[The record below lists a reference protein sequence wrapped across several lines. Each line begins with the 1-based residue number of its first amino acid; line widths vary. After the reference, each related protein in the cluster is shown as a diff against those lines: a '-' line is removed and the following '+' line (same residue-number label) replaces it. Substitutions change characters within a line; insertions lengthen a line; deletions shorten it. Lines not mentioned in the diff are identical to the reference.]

1 MTASQLLVWA
11 LLVGSV
17 TGLGHYYVW
26 RRLVRDASLPRPW
39 HRALTVALSALAV
52 GLPLTMILGRQLPRE
67 AVSWLAVMA
76 FLWMGILS
84 NLFWFLVLTEPG
96 RLFLLSWK
104 RRSDSAPEN
113 AARRQIFKRGL
124 AAGVAFAGAS
134 FSGLGVARALGPFQI
149 TELDVTLKR
158 LPRAFDGYR
167 IVQVSDIH
175 VGPTIGRPFIEAMVE
190 EVNRLGAD
198 LVAITG
204 DLVDGSVASLRH
216 HTEPLRD
223 LRATDGTYF
232 VTGNH
237 EYYSGA
243 DDWVMELERL
253 GIVTL
258 KNSRVE
264 LARGD
269 ARIDLAGVTDYR
281 AAPYG
286 DAPDLALALEGRD
299 PNRELILLAH
309 QPAELENARKHGVGL
324 QLSGHTHGGQ
334 FWPWTLVVAMIQP
347 VVRGLARFGD
357 TQVYVNTGTGY
368 WGPPL
373 RTGNAPEITL
383 VRLRAPSVDRAP

>member
-39 HRALTVALSALAV
+39 HLALTIGLSVFAI
-52 GLPLTMILGRQLPRE
+52 GLPATMILGRELPRE
-67 AVSWLAVMA
+67 TITWLALGA

-84 NLFWFLVLTEPG
+84 NLFSFLVLTEPG
-96 RLFLLSWK
+96 RHFLLSWK
-104 RRSDSAPEN
+104 AKSDKVPEN
-113 AARRQIFKRGL
+113 AARREIFKRTF
-124 AAGVAFAGAS
+124 AAGVTFAGAS

-149 TELDVTLKR
+149 TELDITLKR

-175 VGPTIGRPFIEAMVE
+175 VGPTIGRSFVEAMVQ
-190 EVNRLGAD
+190 EVNRLEAD

-216 HTEPLRD
+216 HTEPLRE
-223 LRATDGTYF
+223 LQATDGTYF

-243 DDWVMELERL
+243 DDWVTELARL
-253 GIVTL
+253 GIITL
-258 KNSRVE
+258 RNARVE

-269 ARIDLAGVTDYR
+269 SHIDLAGVTDHR
-281 AAPYG
+281 AEPFG
-286 DAPDLALALEGRD
+286 DAPDLARALEGRD
-299 PNRELILLAH
+299 LTRELILLAH

-334 FWPWTLVVAMIQP
+334 FWPWTLVVALIQP
-347 VVRGLARFGD
+347 VVRGLARFDD

-383 VRLRAPSVDRAP
+383 VRLRAP